1 MRPHD
6 DRLATP
12 GGRESEVPGYQID
25 AFKVALQQAIFSCA
39 TSSDALKASRT
50 QAPQVPED
58 KPSPEDVR
66 SDFISILTLL
76 YARST
81 SLTLVLNADSYSAA
95 REPLIDIARDV
106 TRLGHCAGLF
116 SVCGPTIRSEAI
128 WASEEV
134 IDSIQTYLI
143 SFTRSKAT
151 GISPEESKAALM
163 LRVGSIHNTID
174 RVKAS
179 FSADNRA
186 AVIKRWQSDASHLD
200 DALREVKEMIEEAES
215 DNPVETFEDDFDDG
229 WGEILDGQA
238 SKLAAHE
245 VEAAKKVCIITR
257 GFILKLSLAK
267 QVMLILRMVA
277 LLHKRILSRIVSPA
291 VEGGLELEQLLA
303 FSTSLAA
310 GIDDTAASLWSP
322 QDPQQITDRITAV
335 QKKIR
340 DLRELLSTSGFL
352 PPETQATEPNA
363 GSRMD
368 KDIEWFHMCFA
379 QIDKAVK
386 NTSNV

>member
-1 MRPHD
+1 MSST
-6 DRLATP
+6 A
-12 GGRESEVPGYQID
+12 EN

-50 QAPQVPED
+50 QAPQIPED
-58 KPSPEDVR
+58 SPSPENVR

-95 REPLIDIARDV
+95 REPLTDIARDV
-106 TRLGHCAGLF
+106 TRLSHCAGLF
-116 SVCGPTIRSEAI
+116 SVFGPTIRSEAI

-134 IDSIQTYLI
+134 IDCIQTYLI

-151 GISPEESKAALM
+151 GLSPEESKAALM

-174 RVKAS
+174 RLKAS
-179 FSADNRA
+179 FSADNRT
-186 AVIKRWQSDASHLD
+186 AVVKRWQSDASHLD
-200 DALREVKEMIEEAES
+200 DALREVKEMIEEAEG
-215 DNPVETFEDDFDDG
+215 DNPTESVEGDFDDG

-238 SKLAAHE
+238 SKLAGHE
-245 VEAAKKVCIITR
+245 VETAKKVCITTH

-267 QVMLILRMVA
+267 QVVLILRMVV
-277 LLHKRILSRIVSPA
+277 LLHKRILSRIINPA
-291 VEGGLELEQLLA
+291 IEGNLELEQLLA
-303 FSTSLAA
+303 SSTGLAA
-310 GIDDTAASLWSP
+310 GTDDTVASLWSP
-322 QDPQQITDRITAV
+322 QDPQQIADRVAEV

-340 DLRELLSTSGFL
+340 DLRELLSMSGVL
-352 PPETQATEPNA
+352 PPETQATEHNV
-363 GSRMD
+363 GSRID
-368 KDIEWFHMCFA
+368 KKDIEWFHMCFA

-386 NTSNV
+386 NTNSV